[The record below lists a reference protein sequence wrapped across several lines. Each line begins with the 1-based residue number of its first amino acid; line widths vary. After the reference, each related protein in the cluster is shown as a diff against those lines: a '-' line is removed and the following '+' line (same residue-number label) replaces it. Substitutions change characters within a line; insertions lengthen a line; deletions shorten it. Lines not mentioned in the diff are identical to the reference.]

1 MTHYLLQRYTFFI
14 IYSRKSAK
22 MLSRDEEKDRDD
34 LDKAYRTRIPA
45 SPICLITKNQKH
57 YEKTN
62 NSMCES

>member
-1 MTHYLLQRYTFFI
+1 
-14 IYSRKSAK
+14 
-22 MLSRDEEKDRDD
+22 MLSRDEEKDWDD

-62 NSMCES
+62 NSMYES